1 MLFYPVYALLFAD
14 SGLSGAQISSL
25 FVLWS
30 VTGFLTDVPSG
41 VWADV
46 YSRRRLLTI
55 APGLTA
61 AGYALW
67 TFFPSYPFFALGFV
81 LWGTGGSVR
90 SGALQAL
97 VYDELEH
104 LGAPGAYGRLIG
116 RSQTAGTIGIM
127 AATALASPVMRLGGF
142 HAVGLA
148 SVVVALLGVP
158 VGRSFPESRG
168 GGEEE
173 EPERLTAVLREGLA
187 EIRGKPVVRRCLLIV
202 AAVSGVDALDEY
214 VPLLARATGVRPSA
228 VPLLVLLV
236 TVGVAAGSWLGGRGA
251 RRAAPVVG
259 AGAACLAVGAGSG
272 RPLGFLAVAAAF
284 GVFQWAMVAADIRL
298 QDRISDRARATITSM
313 AGFGIEVV
321 AVLTFAGYAL
331 GSSWLGPGALFTLSA
346 VPYGVI
352 ALVMWRT
359 GRGSGA

>member
-1 MLFYPVYALLFAD
+1 VYALLFTD
-14 SGLSGAQISSL
+14 SGLSTAQISSL

-30 VTGFLTDVPSG
+30 VTGFVLDVPSG

-46 YSRRRLLTI
+46 HSRRRLLTI

-81 LWGTGGSVR
+81 LWGTGGSIR

-104 LGAPGAYGRLIG
+104 RGVPDAYGRLIG
-116 RSQTAGTIGIM
+116 RSQAAGTTAIM
-127 AATALASPVMRLGGF
+127 AATALASPVLHVGGF
-142 HAVGLA
+142 HAVGIA
-148 SVVVALLGVP
+148 SVAVALLGVP

-173 EPERLTAVLREGLA
+173 REHLTAVFREGLA
-187 EIRGKPVVRRCLLIV
+187 EIRGKPAVRRCVLVV

-214 VPLLARATGVRPSA
+214 VPLLARATGAASST
-228 VPLLVLLV
+228 VPLFVLLV

-251 RRAAPVVG
+251 SRAAPVLA
-259 AGAACLAVGAGSG
+259 AGAVCLAAGAGSG
-272 RPLGFLAVAAAF
+272 RPLGFPAVAVAF

-298 QDRISDRARATITSM
+298 QDQISDRARATITSM
-313 AGFGIEVV
+313 AGFGVEIV
-321 AVLTFAGYAL
+321 AVLTFAAYAL
-331 GSSWLGPGALFTLSA
+331 GSSWVAPGALFALAA
-346 VPYGVI
+346 VPYSLI
-352 ALVMWRT
+352 SLVMWRT
-359 GRGSGA
+359 GRGGGS